1 MSSKVSDD
9 LLLVATFIPL
19 AELSPEDL
27 AAERAALEGA
37 GFSFPQADD
46 TFDIQPG
53 GPYIAAWNPLHTVL
67 LTGPARAVG
76 RNPTAVLKNVMA
88 VIKTAVEAQ
97 KNNKLFQDLFSKDK
111 TLSDNVSSSQVV
123 FTPSSNA
130 AGSTKV
136 QAYVCLPSD
145 HSLRAFLAA
154 LTLLSSAASLQ
165 DLEGC
170 PRADDDDATPLLH
183 GVVAEAADIGFRLAA
198 EESFSSPALL
208 RLRSH
213 PESTPCPRGCGA
225 DARNHTSVPATAA
238 TRAVL
243 GQAGITLLEKGI
255 LAMLA
260 ARGLD
265 PKHMYVDKKWT
276 YVPAVSQAHLTVP
289 ENAPLLAAR
298 HQLLGLRASSSNW
311 PAQDCGPQP
320 VGPPYSRCLLAGVPH
335 SQPRFVQS
343 CGTCLLP
350 GHSAS
355 RCPGGGNL
363 FYILSGLGDGRRRRS
378 AGDEKDSSAAKR
390 KPMSAASATTP

>member
-1 MSSKVSDD
+1 MCSPKAVAVPCALVGSTMSVVQEAAQSVLKRCNVYLSQPDGVCAPMSSKVSDD

-67 LTGPARAVG
+67 LTGPAGAVG

-88 VIKTAVEAQ
+88 VINTAVEAQ

-136 QAYVCLPSD
+136 QVYVCLPSD

-154 LTLLSSAASLQ
+154 LTLPPSAASLQ

-170 PRADDDDATPLLH
+170 PRAYVRRWVM
-183 GVVAEAADIGFRLAA
+183 G
-198 EESFSSPALL
+198 
-208 RLRSH
+208 RS
-213 PESTPCPRGCGA
+213 
-225 DARNHTSVPATAA
+225 
-238 TRAVL
+238 
-243 GQAGITLLEKGI
+243 
-255 LAMLA
+255 
-260 ARGLD
+260 RGL
-265 PKHMYVDKKWT
+265 
-276 YVPAVSQAHLTVP
+276 PA
-289 ENAPLLAAR
+289 
-298 HQLLGLRASSSNW
+298 
-311 PAQDCGPQP
+311 
-320 VGPPYSRCLLAGVPH
+320 
-335 SQPRFVQS
+335 
-343 CGTCLLP
+343 
-350 GHSAS
+350 
-355 RCPGGGNL
+355 GG
-363 FYILSGLGDGRRRRS
+363 
-378 AGDEKDSSAAKR
+378 
-390 KPMSAASATTP
+390 